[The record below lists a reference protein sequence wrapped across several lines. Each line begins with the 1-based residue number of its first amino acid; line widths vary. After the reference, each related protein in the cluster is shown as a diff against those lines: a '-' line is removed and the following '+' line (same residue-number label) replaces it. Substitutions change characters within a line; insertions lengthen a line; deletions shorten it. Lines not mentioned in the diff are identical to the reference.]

1 MKKYLIHKTLLTSIL
16 LLVSVTLTYNIAKAH
31 AKEPI
36 RVLMV
41 GGGESHDFD
50 TWYRG
55 ADVITLEKNGFAQVI
70 YTDDV
75 TQIMD
80 HLPNIDVLFLSNNQ
94 PIKDQ
99 ATRQAIFEFTK
110 AGKGL
115 VLAHAALWY
124 NWSDWP
130 EYNKELVSGGSRGH
144 DPYGAFTVNIVKKHP
159 VVKGV
164 DKSFELKDELY
175 YQEIDQ
181 AGPGLDVLA
190 TANNKETGKSFP
202 SIFVVKNPDT
212 RIVGIAL
219 GHDGEAHNIENYKK
233 LVRNA
238 VKWAASK

>member
-1 MKKYLIHKTLLTSIL
+1 MKKYLIQKTLLTSIL

-55 ADVITLEKNGFAQVI
+55 ADVTTLEKNGFAQVT
-70 YTDDV
+70 YVDDV

-80 HLPNIDVLFLSNNQ
+80 HLSNIDVLFLSNNQ

-202 SIFVVKNPDT
+202 SVFVVKNPDT